1 MSVVDRYEDLQNQ
14 LNSFLLYCQQ
24 WKLEVNIEKT
34 KIVIFTKGRV
44 KNNVFYYNGKEIEIV
59 KNFKYLGVIF
69 SSSGSF
75 IQTKKYAAERAT
87 KAMYGILKKG
97 NQLHLSL
104 DDQLHLFDKIVVPI
118 LLYGCEVWGYS
129 NVDIIE
135 RIHVK
140 FCKLLF
146 HLKSSTPNYMIYGEL
161 GRVPLIVH
169 MKTRIIA
176 YWLKIIHGKQSK
188 YCYIM
193 YSLLYAKHVNG
204 KESKWLKNLKSILD
218 DSGYSNIWMN
228 SQVVNENWLIK
239 SLKLKLTDQFQQNWE
254 STCNN
259 SSKGVIYKLFTNL
272 EFRCQ
277 PYVNCNLSNYM
288 KQILARV

>member
-188 YCYIM
+188 I
-193 YSLLYAKHVNG
+193 
-204 KESKWLKNLKSILD
+204 
-218 DSGYSNIWMN
+218 
-228 SQVVNENWLIK
+228 
-239 SLKLKLTDQFQQNWE
+239 
-254 STCNN
+254 
-259 SSKGVIYKLFTNL
+259 VI
-272 EFRCQ
+272 
-277 PYVNCNLSNYM
+277 
-288 KQILARV
+288 

>member
-218 DSGYSNIWMN
+218 DSGYSNIWEICQT
-228 SQVVNENWLIK
+228 SGLHV
-239 SLKLKLTDQFQQNWE
+239 LKLF
-254 STCNN
+254 
-259 SSKGVIYKLFTNL
+259 
-272 EFRCQ
+272 
-277 PYVNCNLSNYM
+277 
-288 KQILARV
+288 